1 MKALLVQ
8 CPATS
13 PWVPRRQ
20 WEPPSVALA
29 TIAAQ
34 IDNHDVKVL
43 DLAPARKRAI
53 PILMGTLQNER
64 PDVVGFSGMAF
75 QYECNLGMAYLTKQ
89 FNPKIKTV
97 LGGYHATLSYDTI
110 EGSAGADYWD
120 FIVRGEG
127 DFSFGELLDSLDV
140 QGRGLDNVSGVSYK
154 TENRQFHHNAPR
166 PLEDVTK
173 IKMPARDKRIIKNF
187 HMYFRRAD
195 VIETSRGCLYHCNFC
210 SIHQMYG
217 SSIRQYPLER
227 VLADIEDAYS
237 RGARHIFCTD
247 DNITQNMERFEQ
259 LIDGVI
265 SLKLKNLHF
274 TTQATVLGFSQHPQ
288 VIKKLPKAGFVSIFL
303 GIENASTKN
312 LRAMKKPNNLALIK
326 KAIAELQKENVVVIA
341 GLINGLPDDDPESMR
356 ENYRFIKEQGVS
368 SIMDQIMTPYPKTP
382 LRDNMLRDGQIQNL
396 SDFRWYDGYF
406 TNVRTSN
413 LSPEELSFARWKIR
427 REIIGMWWPT
437 KGDWKFFKGYTYV
450 WAFGLRHIIWL
461 NERMLEL
468 LFGIEGRYKL
478 QMRHFM
484 QLNDFGIEIP
494 GLERSDSYH
503 PVYGTSDDPFRDTR
517 RSLLK
522 KRLQFSWR
530 KLLQMPH
537 VAAVPQENARRPPQP
552 ATLHPSLLAKEQPLD
567 QSESGNSLVTIASS
581 RMQ

>member
-1 MKALLVQ
+1 MKALLVH

-43 DLAPARKRAI
+43 DLAPTRKRAI
-53 PILMGTLQNER
+53 PILLETLQNER

-75 QYECNLGMAYLTKQ
+75 QYDCNLRMAYLTKQ
-89 FNPKIKTV
+89 LNPRIKTV

-110 EGSAGADYWD
+110 EGSPGADYWD

-127 DFSFGELLDSLDV
+127 DFSFGELLDSLDAH
-140 QGRGLDNVSGVSYK
+140 GRGLDNVLGVSYK

-173 IKMPARDKRIIKNF
+173 IKLPARDRRIIKDF

-247 DNITQNMERFEQ
+247 DNITQNMDRFEE

-274 TTQATVLGFSQHPQ
+274 TTQATVIGFSQRPH

-312 LRAMKKPNNLALIK
+312 LRAMKKPNTLPAIK
-326 KAIAELQKENVVVIA
+326 KAIAELHKENIVVIA

-382 LRDNMLRDGQIQNL
+382 LRDNMLRDNQIQNL

-406 TNVRTSN
+406 ANVRTSN

-427 REIIGMWWPT
+427 REIIGMWRPT

-450 WAFGLRHIIWL
+450 WSFGLRYIIWL

-484 QLNDFGIEIP
+484 QLNDFGIEVP
-494 GLERSDSYH
+494 GLERTDSYH

-522 KRLQFSWR
+522 KRLRFNWR
-530 KLLQMPH
+530 KLLAMPH
-537 VAAVPQENARRPPQP
+537 TPESRPEPSPVVTSSLPKKQP
-552 ATLHPSLLAKEQPLD
+552 VG
-567 QSESGNSLVTIASS
+567 QSEAADTLVSIASQ

>member
-1 MKALLVQ
+1 
-8 CPATS
+8 
-13 PWVPRRQ
+13 
-20 WEPPSVALA
+20 LA

-53 PILMGTLQNER
+53 PILMKTLQDER

-89 FNPKIKTV
+89 FNPQIKTV

-110 EGSAGADYWD
+110 EGSPGADYWD

-127 DFSFGELLDSLDV
+127 DFSFGELLDSLDA
-140 QGRGLDNVSGVSYK
+140 QGRGLDNVLGVSYK

-173 IKMPARDKRIIKNF
+173 IKLPARDKRIIKNF

-247 DNITQNMERFEQ
+247 DNITQDMNRFEQ

-274 TTQATVLGFSQHPQ
+274 TTQATVLGFSQYPQ

-406 TNVRTSN
+406 ANVRTSN
-413 LSPEELSFARWKIR
+413 LSPEELGFARWKIR

-437 KGDWKFFKGYTYV
+437 KSDWKFFKGYSYV

-478 QMRHFM
+478 QMWQFL
-484 QLNDFGIEIP
+484 QLNNFGIEIP
-494 GLERSDSYH
+494 GMERTDSYH

-522 KRLQFSWR
+522 KRVQFSWR
-530 KLLQMPH
+530 KLLAMPH
-537 VAAVPQENARRPPQP
+537 VAPVPQENVRRPSP
-552 ATLHPSLLAKEQPLD
+552 AAAVHPSLLSNELSKEQSVD
-567 QSESGNSLVTIASS
+567 RSESGNSLVTIASP

>member
-53 PILMGTLQNER
+53 PILLETLRNER
-64 PDVVGFSGMAF
+64 PEVVGFSGMAF
-75 QYECNLGMAYLTKQ
+75 QYDCNLRMAYLTKQ
-89 FNPKIKTV
+89 LDPRIKTV

-110 EGSAGADYWD
+110 EGSPGADYWD

-127 DFSFGELLDSLDV
+127 DFSFGELLDSLDA
-140 QGRGLDNVSGVSYK
+140 QGSGLDNILGVSYK

-173 IKMPARDKRIIKNF
+173 IKLPARDKRIIKNF

-247 DNITQNMERFEQ
+247 DNITQNMDRFEE

-265 SLKLKNLHF
+265 SLKLKDLQF
-274 TTQATVLGFSQHPQ
+274 TTQATVIGFSQRPH

-312 LRAMKKPNNLALIK
+312 LRAMKKPNTLPAIK
-326 KAIAELQKENVVVIA
+326 KAIAELQKENIVVIA

-382 LRDNMLRDGQIQNL
+382 LRDNMLRDNQIQNL

-406 TNVRTSN
+406 ANVRTSN

-437 KGDWKFFKGYTYV
+437 KGDWKFFKGYTYLWV
-450 WAFGLRHIIWL
+450 FGLCYIIWL
-461 NERMLEL
+461 NERMLEM

-484 QLNDFGIEIP
+484 QLNDFGIEVP
-494 GLERSDSYH
+494 GLERTDSYH

-522 KRLQFSWR
+522 KRLRFEWR
-530 KLLQMPH
+530 KLLAMPRAPESRPEPSPVVPASVRPRKQP
-537 VAAVPQENARRPPQP
+537 VAQP
-552 ATLHPSLLAKEQPLD
+552 AGDTLVS
-567 QSESGNSLVTIASS
+567 IASQ

>member
-53 PILMGTLQNER
+53 PILMKTLQEER

-89 FNPKIKTV
+89 FNSKIKTV

-110 EGSAGADYWD
+110 EGSPGADYWD

-127 DFSFGELLDSLDV
+127 DFSFGELLDSLDA
-140 QGRGLDNVSGVSYK
+140 QGRGIDNVLGVSYK

-303 GIENASTKN
+303 GIENASAKN

-326 KAIAELQKENVVVIA
+326 KAIAELHKENIVVIA

-356 ENYRFIKEQGVS
+356 ENYRFIKEQRVS
-368 SIMDQIMTPYPKTP
+368 SIMDQIITPYPKTP

-406 TNVRTSN
+406 SNVRTSN
-413 LSPEELSFARWKIR
+413 LSPAELSFARWKVR

-437 KGDWKFFKGYTYV
+437 KSDWKFFKGYSYV
-450 WAFGLRHIIWL
+450 WAFGLRHIVWL
-461 NERMLEL
+461 NERVLEL

-478 QMRHFM
+478 QMRQFL
-484 QLNDFGIEIP
+484 QLNNFGVQVP
-494 GLERSDSYH
+494 GLERTDSYH

-522 KRLQFSWR
+522 RRLAFSWR
-530 KLLQMPH
+530 KLLDTPRTSG
-537 VAAVPQENARRPPQP
+537 PRPEPVQP
-552 ATLHPSLLAKEQPLD
+552 RPAIPASLLSTEQSLD
-567 QSESGNSLVTIASS
+567 PSESGKTLVTIASP
-581 RMQ
+581 RMR

>member
-43 DLAPARKRAI
+43 DLAPTRKRAI
-53 PILMGTLQNER
+53 PILLETLQNER

-75 QYECNLGMAYLTKQ
+75 QYDCNLRMAYLTKQ
-89 FNPKIKTV
+89 LNPRIKTV

-110 EGSAGADYWD
+110 EGSPGADYWD

-127 DFSFGELLDSLDV
+127 DFSFGELLDSLDAH
-140 QGRGLDNVSGVSYK
+140 GRGLDNVLGVSYK

-173 IKMPARDKRIIKNF
+173 IKLPARDRRIIKDF

-247 DNITQNMERFEQ
+247 DNITQNMDRFEE

-274 TTQATVLGFSQHPQ
+274 TTQATVIGFSQRPH

-312 LRAMKKPNNLALIK
+312 LRAMKKPNTLPAIK
-326 KAIAELQKENVVVIA
+326 KAIAELHKENIVVIA

-382 LRDNMLRDGQIQNL
+382 LRDNMLRDNQIQNL

-406 TNVRTSN
+406 ANVRTSN

-427 REIIGMWWPT
+427 REIIGMWRPT

-450 WAFGLRHIIWL
+450 WSFGLRYIIWL

-484 QLNDFGIEIP
+484 QLNDFGIEVP
-494 GLERSDSYH
+494 GLERTDSYH

-522 KRLQFSWR
+522 KRLRFNWR
-530 KLLQMPH
+530 KLLAMPH
-537 VAAVPQENARRPPQP
+537 TPESRPEPSPVVTSSLPKKQP
-552 ATLHPSLLAKEQPLD
+552 VG
-567 QSESGNSLVTIASS
+567 QSEAADTLVSIASQ

>member
-1 MKALLVQ
+1 M
-8 CPATS
+8 
-13 PWVPRRQ
+13 
-20 WEPPSVALA
+20 ALA

-43 DLAPARKRAI
+43 DLAPTRKRAI
-53 PILMGTLQNER
+53 PILLETLQNER

-75 QYECNLGMAYLTKQ
+75 QYDCNLRMAYLTKQ
-89 FNPKIKTV
+89 FNPRIKTV
-97 LGGYHATLSYDTI
+97 LGGYHATLSYDSI
-110 EGSAGADYWD
+110 EGSPGADYWD

-127 DFSFGELLDSLDV
+127 DFSFGELLDSLDA
-140 QGRGLDNVSGVSYK
+140 QGHGLDNILGVSYK

-166 PLEDVTK
+166 PLEDVSK
-173 IKMPARDKRIIKNF
+173 IKLPARDKRIIRNF

-247 DNITQNMERFEQ
+247 DNITQNMDRFEE

-265 SLKLKNLHF
+265 SLKLKDLQF
-274 TTQATVLGFSQHPQ
+274 TTQATVIGFSQRPH

-312 LRAMKKPNNLALIK
+312 LRAMKKPNTLPAIK
-326 KAIAELQKENVVVIA
+326 KAIAELQKENIVVIA

-356 ENYRFIKEQGVS
+356 ENYRFIKKQGVS

-382 LRDNMLRDGQIQNL
+382 LRDNMLRDNQIQNL

-406 TNVRTSN
+406 ANVRTSN

-437 KGDWKFFKGYTYV
+437 KGDWKFFKGYTYLWV
-450 WAFGLRHIIWL
+450 FGLCYIIWL

-484 QLNDFGIEIP
+484 QLNNFGIEVP
-494 GLERSDSYH
+494 GLERADSYH

-522 KRLQFSWR
+522 KRLRFDWR
-530 KLLQMPH
+530 KLLAMLHKPESRPEPAP
-537 VAAVPQENARRPPQP
+537 VVPASVLPKKQP
-552 ATLHPSLLAKEQPLD
+552 VGQPEAGD
-567 QSESGNSLVTIASS
+567 TLVTIASQQ
-581 RMQ
+581 MQ

>member
-43 DLAPARKRAI
+43 DLAPTRKRAI
-53 PILMGTLQNER
+53 PILLETLQNER

-75 QYECNLGMAYLTKQ
+75 QYDCNLRMAYLTKQ
-89 FNPKIKTV
+89 LNPRIKTV

-127 DFSFGELLDSLDV
+127 DFSFGELLDSLDA
-140 QGRGLDNVSGVSYK
+140 QGRDLDDVLGVSYK
-154 TENRQFHHNAPR
+154 TENRQFHHNDPR

-173 IKMPARDKRIIKNF
+173 IKLPARDKRIIKDF

-247 DNITQNMERFEQ
+247 DNITQNMDRFEE

-274 TTQATVLGFSQHPQ
+274 TTQATVIGFSQRPH

-312 LRAMKKPNNLALIK
+312 LRAMKKPNTLPAIK
-326 KAIAELQKENVVVIA
+326 KAIAELHKENIVVIA

-406 TNVRTSN
+406 ANVRTAN

-427 REIIGMWWPT
+427 REIIGMWRPT

-450 WAFGLRHIIWL
+450 WSFGLRYIIWL

-484 QLNDFGIEIP
+484 QLNDFGIEVP
-494 GLERSDSYH
+494 GLERTDSYH

-522 KRLQFSWR
+522 KRLRFNWR
-530 KLLQMPH
+530 KLLAMPH
-537 VAAVPQENARRPPQP
+537 TPESRPEPVPVVTA
-552 ATLHPSLLAKEQPLD
+552 SLLSKKQPSG
-567 QSESGNSLVTIASS
+567 QSEAADTLVSIASQ

>member
-43 DLAPARKRAI
+43 DLAPTRKRAI
-53 PILMGTLQNER
+53 PILLETLQNER

-75 QYECNLGMAYLTKQ
+75 QYDCNLRMAYLTKQ
-89 FNPKIKTV
+89 LNPRIKTV

-110 EGSAGADYWD
+110 EGSPGADYWD

-127 DFSFGELLDSLDV
+127 DFSFGELLDSLDAH
-140 QGRGLDNVSGVSYK
+140 GRGLDNVLGVSYK

-173 IKMPARDKRIIKNF
+173 IKLPARDRRIIKDF

-247 DNITQNMERFEQ
+247 DNITQNMDRFEE

-274 TTQATVLGFSQHPQ
+274 TTQATVIGFSQRPH

-312 LRAMKKPNNLALIK
+312 LRAMKKPNTLPAIK
-326 KAIAELQKENVVVIA
+326 KAIAELHKENIVVIA

-382 LRDNMLRDGQIQNL
+382 LRDNMLRDNQIQNL

-406 TNVRTSN
+406 ANVRTSN

-427 REIIGMWWPT
+427 REIIGMWRPT

-450 WAFGLRHIIWL
+450 WSFGLRYIIWL

-484 QLNDFGIEIP
+484 QLNDFGIEVP
-494 GLERSDSYH
+494 GLERTDSYH
-503 PVYGTSDDPFRDTR
+503 PVYGTSEDPFRDTR

-522 KRLQFSWR
+522 KRLRFNWR
-530 KLLQMPH
+530 KLLAMPH
-537 VAAVPQENARRPPQP
+537 TPESRPEPSPVVTSSLPKKQP
-552 ATLHPSLLAKEQPLD
+552 VG
-567 QSESGNSLVTIASS
+567 QSEAADTLVSIASQ

>member
-1 MKALLVQ
+1 M
-8 CPATS
+8 
-13 PWVPRRQ
+13 
-20 WEPPSVALA
+20 
-29 TIAAQ
+29 
-34 IDNHDVKVL
+34 
-43 DLAPARKRAI
+43 
-53 PILMGTLQNER
+53 
-64 PDVVGFSGMAF
+64 
-75 QYECNLGMAYLTKQ
+75 
-89 FNPKIKTV
+89 
-97 LGGYHATLSYDTI
+97 
-110 EGSAGADYWD
+110 
-120 FIVRGEG
+120 RGEG
-127 DFSFGELLDSLDV
+127 DFSFGELLDSLDAS
-140 QGRGLDNVSGVSYK
+140 GRGLDNVFGVSYK

-259 LIDGVI
+259 LIDSVI

-341 GLINGLPDDDPESMR
+341 GLINGFPDDDPESMR
-356 ENYRFIKEQGVS
+356 ENYRFIQEQGVS

-406 TNVRTSN
+406 SNVRTSN
-413 LSPEELSFARWKIR
+413 LVPGRTQLRPLENPPRDHRHVVADER
-427 REIIGMWWPT
+427 RLEV
-437 KGDWKFFKGYTYV
+437 FQ
-450 WAFGLRHIIWL
+450 GLHLCLGVR
-461 NERMLEL
+461 
-468 LFGIEGRYKL
+468 
-478 QMRHFM
+478 
-484 QLNDFGIEIP
+484 P
-494 GLERSDSYH
+494 ASYH
-503 PVYGTSDDPFRDTR
+503 LG
-517 RSLLK
+517 
-522 KRLQFSWR
+522 Q
-530 KLLQMPH
+530 
-537 VAAVPQENARRPPQP
+537 
-552 ATLHPSLLAKEQPLD
+552 
-567 QSESGNSLVTIASS
+567 
-581 RMQ
+581 